1 MPYYLDSF
9 AKQAP
14 PALLRAAMA
23 HVAAGQVHNLERD
36 GIEWLAEVAD
46 SSGGPYDVAVAIGPK
61 GELLATC
68 TCGDEEHDLCRHAVA
83 TLLAAGAREEAHAPA
98 RSRAKTKAKSKVKK
112 ASKPAQDT
120 PAGRLRAALDTASHD
135 SLVNLMITLSKRDKV
150 MQNLILLELT
160 DVGASME
167 SFRAA
172 AKIAVH
178 PPGGWQ
184 AWDDAKTLKVVAG
197 QVDRLAE
204 RIELALIQGDVE
216 NAVRMTII
224 MLGEVVAA
232 QVETPLFVDIGDSDE
247 KLIAILGENIDIL
260 SPQARKETFNSLLRV
275 AQLAHMRDPRFVAL
289 VGFLAIMVET
299 PAQRRAVEPLLA
311 PTRFPDALHGPDV
324 RYDEYANHLLALHFG
339 LIATMDGPEAAVN
352 FARSNL
358 RFIGMRSVLI
368 EEARKR
374 EDWNTVNELA
384 REGVRVCKANG
395 VPEMV
400 DFFSEMLIE
409 AQSHSA
415 SQDVDPRL
423 MKLQAYPTAANY
435 QLWKASVP
443 ADSWP
448 TARANLFAGNT
459 LPLQVA
465 YDILVAEEAWQDLI
479 NWALQNLTD
488 MRNVSVLLH
497 NHGAVLAAR
506 FPVEVARLCDEGIMS
521 QVNKISPNRNDY
533 RAVAALLERMK
544 VLGLKE
550 QARRAAQQLRAIYP
564 NRPALL
570 KEIVGI

>member
-1 MPYYLDSF
+1 MSYTLDTF
-9 AKQAP
+9 TKQVP
-14 PALLRAAMA
+14 PALLKQAQA
-23 HVAAGQVHNLERD
+23 HVADGQVHNLEQLES
-36 GIEWLAEVAD
+36 EWVAEVAD
-46 SSGGPYDVAVAIGPK
+46 GEQSYAVAVVVGPK
-61 GELLATC
+61 RELLATC
-68 TCGDEEHDLCRHAVA
+68 TCGDLEHDLCRHAVA

-98 RSRAKTKAKSKVKK
+98 RSRAKTKAKGKAKK

-135 SLVNLMITLSKRDKV
+135 SLVNLLITLSKRDKV

-184 AWDDAKTLKVVAG
+184 AWEDARTLKVVAG

-216 NAVRMTII
+216 NAVRMAII

-232 QVETPLFVDIGDSDE
+232 QVETPLLVDIGDSDE
-247 KLIAILGENIDIL
+247 KLIAILGENIDNL
-260 SPQARKETFNSLLRV
+260 SPQARKETFNSLLRI
-275 AQLAHMRDPRFVAL
+275 AQLAHMRDSRFVTL

-299 PAQRRAVEPLLA
+299 QAQRKAVEPLLA
-311 PTRFPDALHGPDV
+311 PTRIPDAQHGHDV
-324 RYDEYANHLLALHFG
+324 RYDEYANLLLAIHFG
-339 LIATMDGPEAAVN
+339 LISTMDGHEAAVN

-358 RFIGMRSVLI
+358 RFIGIRSVLI

-374 EDWNTVNELA
+374 EDWNTVKELA
-384 REGVRVCKANG
+384 REGVRVCKADG

-400 DFFSEMLIE
+400 DFFSEILIE

-415 SQDVDPRL
+415 RQEVDPRL
-423 MKLQAYPTAANY
+423 MKMQAYPTVANY
-435 QLWKASVP
+435 QLWSASVP

-448 TARANLFAGNT
+448 TARANLFAANT

-488 MRNVSVLLH
+488 MRNVSVLMH
-497 NHGAVLAAR
+497 NHGAELAAR
-506 FPVEVARLCDEGIMS
+506 FPDEVARLCDEGIMS
-521 QVNKISPNRNDY
+521 QVNKISTNRNDY

-544 VLGLKE
+544 ALGLKE

-570 KEIVGI
+570 DEIAGI